1 MSIIRDGCP
10 QAKKTS
16 ADRGYQTVE
25 QPSTLHLSST
35 DCDHGGLVG
44 GELSAPLQLLV
55 FFLLLLLHRKSLLLC
70 VRKRAGIGR
79 SPTLLRLCCQS
90 EDLAIDLLDQRP
102 NESLH
107 FEKIHWTLKRIL

>member
-35 DCDHGGLVG
+35 DSDNGGLVG

-70 VRKRAGIGR
+70 VPEQR
-79 SPTLLRLCCQS
+79 SEQGWKGDSFTHAS
-90 EDLAIDLLDQRP
+90 EQALADHP
-102 NESLH
+102 PC
-107 FEKIHWTLKRIL
+107 